1 MGELDRSWAGECTHD
16 SGCSAVQR
24 TEEEWRGYVDLD
36 KIDQWQDVYDNNED
50 YDDPQDEDYRHEI
63 DESDEPYEYESDDD
77 LVESGPRDDDCTD
90 GEETISE
97 TEALYKAWLEGF
109 KQTPFLKK
117 DTFLGF
123 FADSNARKNPSQK
136 YDEHIAG
143 PGCVN
148 TAGYSGHRI
157 SVEEMKGSRTMQCLS
172 SKDER
177 WIPCSDDEDF
187 ELQGSVFLSGLCD
200 QVPAG
205 DIGCPDVVP
214 GRHGCTQ
221 PNAVNN
227 SSWMVSE
234 LRGPLGCLLVIQPL
248 CIKYTK
254 RISQEGLPRGPA
266 AMPFHPTCFEIYKRV
281 SLLRLG
287 HIDVAGLYALWKLNG
302 AWQNFPRDK
311 AVVRG
316 REQDWNHEPGDE
328 FLVVNPVF
336 VSGLP
341 ALFASTLRDVPS
353 FSPRN
358 GAFRVSESHMENM
371 NSPSKAA
378 SDDPFVSLPPELRDM
393 VLGYL
398 GSAEV
403 CNLRLV
409 SRVFRQLPIS
419 TFQRLLEQER
429 PWLWEVWSSLPYSK
443 WATTTAR
450 VYQRRNKAAQ
460 THEQELE
467 LYRSVIAAEM
477 PELLHDWRRAEP
489 SYADIVPSPVH
500 EAPSGKLPERNTDW
514 FALFEGIT
522 KQWSQLRG
530 LQNRRRI
537 WNAAEEILVRIQRA
551 REEGRIESRPC

>member
-1 MGELDRSWAGECTHD
+1 MGYFE
-16 SGCSAVQR
+16 VQ
-24 TEEEWRGYVDLD
+24 EEWRGYVDLD

-97 TEALYKAWLEGF
+97 TEAL
-109 KQTPFLKK
+109 
-117 DTFLGF
+117 
-123 FADSNARKNPSQK
+123 
-136 YDEHIAG
+136 
-143 PGCVN
+143 
-148 TAGYSGHRI
+148 GHRI

-227 SSWMVSE
+227 SSWM
-234 LRGPLGCLLVIQPL
+234 
-248 CIKYTK
+248 
-254 RISQEGLPRGPA
+254 EGLPRGPA